1 MKYLPIRRKSQNHNF
16 LSAIVGNLYLMS
28 QLWKGLGLRYKWE
41 HDSVVLELL

>member
-28 QLWKGLGLRYKWE
+28 QLWMAASEGLGFE
-41 HDSVVLELL
+41 I